1 MSRPRITLLMTRPE
15 DGARAFVAALPDTV
29 TRHCDVVISPLMRI
43 QALPVEW
50 PDFDA
55 AIFTSVNG
63 VTHGPEPKGRRA
75 FCVGNATAQA
85 AAKAGWRAQASGE
98 DAETLLASLIA
109 LQPEERL
116 VHFSGIH
123 TRGDVAARLRTAGLS
138 AEALAVYDQV
148 PLPLN
153 DAARNALNGENPV
166 IVPLFSPRSALRFR
180 QCGAGTAPLYL
191 GAISAAAAEN
201 CAGIGKFALII
212 ARNPDRASM
221 IEVVQILFAKVLS
234 A

>member
-1 MSRPRITLLMTRPE
+1 MTRPE
-15 DGARAFVAALPDTV
+15 DGARAFVAALPDRV

-43 QALPVEW
+43 QALSVEW

-63 VTHGPEPKGRRA
+63 VAHGPEAKGRRA
-75 FCVGNATAQA
+75 FCVGRATAEA
-85 AAKAGWRAQASGE
+85 AAKAGWRAQASGQ

-109 LQPEERL
+109 LQPERRL

-123 TRGDVAARLRTAGLS
+123 TRDDVAARLRNAGLS

-148 PLPLN
+148 PMPLN
-153 DAARNALNGENPV
+153 DAAQNALSGENPV
-166 IVPLFSPRSALRFR
+166 IVPLFSPRSALHFS
-180 QCGAGTAPLYL
+180 QGVVGTAPLYL

-201 CAGIGKFALII
+201 CAEVDKFALII

-221 IEVVQILFAKVLS
+221 IEVVQILLDKLLS